1 MQVCV
6 RLSNWKPG
14 SALRLPFRILLAN
27 PNFPSVHHTFVLLA
41 TSEEA
46 FWNFVLWLSYGLIT
60 YESTIRVLVILLVG
74 RVTLFP
80 RNRVLRNWGL
90 LVSEE
95 CEPRSLVP
103 LFFTTSLNLAVIN
116 SGPFQMEK
124 DESYT
129 LSSFWIAS
137 AEAFCPTVG
146 PRGSRHS
153 VHLYYRTCH
162 LSHDGHSARH
172 MNYVACYI
180 IHTSAASNSPRPQL

>member
-1 MQVCV
+1 M
-6 RLSNWKPG
+6 
-14 SALRLPFRILLAN
+14 
-27 PNFPSVHHTFVLLA
+27 FVLLA
-41 TSEEA
+41 TSEES

-60 YESTIRVLVILLVG
+60 YDSTIRVLVILLVG

-80 RNRVLRNWGL
+80 RNRMLRNWGL

-153 VHLYYRTCH
+153 VRL
-162 LSHDGHSARH
+162 
-172 MNYVACYI
+172 
-180 IHTSAASNSPRPQL
+180 

>member
-1 MQVCV
+1 M
-6 RLSNWKPG
+6 
-14 SALRLPFRILLAN
+14 
-27 PNFPSVHHTFVLLA
+27 
-41 TSEEA
+41 
-46 FWNFVLWLSYGLIT
+46 
-60 YESTIRVLVILLVG
+60 G

-80 RNRVLRNWGL
+80 RNRMLRNWGL

-172 MNYVACYI
+172 IKYVANYI
-180 IHTSAASNSPRPQL
+180 IHTSAASNSPRPQSLSILPPPAWVRLGPTSWTC

>member
-1 MQVCV
+1 M
-6 RLSNWKPG
+6 
-14 SALRLPFRILLAN
+14 
-27 PNFPSVHHTFVLLA
+27 
-41 TSEEA
+41 
-46 FWNFVLWLSYGLIT
+46 
-60 YESTIRVLVILLVG
+60 
-74 RVTLFP
+74 
-80 RNRVLRNWGL
+80 LRNWGL

-95 CEPRSLVP
+95 YEPRSLVP

-162 LSHDGHSARH
+162 LS
-172 MNYVACYI
+172 
-180 IHTSAASNSPRPQL
+180 Q